1 MSNYVIMTDSAG
13 DLPQSLVESRN
24 IHVIPMTVTMGDIS
38 FPHYPDE
45 RNMTSKEFYEKLRG
59 GATASTSALNPE
71 QLKEAARPFMEE
83 GKDIIYIGL
92 SSGLTST
99 ISSAQVAFSELTEE
113 FPERK
118 AHAVDSLMASFGQG
132 MFVIMACDK
141 RDEGMEFDE
150 LCEYLD
156 KKAHEVCAWFTVDD
170 LFHLKRGGRV
180 SAATAIVG
188 SVLNIKPILH
198 VDDDGHLINV
208 GKARGRKASIKALLS
223 QMQESLVEEEKNYV
237 YISHGD
243 CESEAIDLAN
253 MVKEQ
258 LGVSDIK
265 ISTIGPVIG
274 AHSGPGT
281 IALFFI
287 GKHR

>member
-1 MSNYVIMTDSAG
+1 MSNYVIITDSAG

-24 IHVIPMTVTMGDIS
+24 IHVIPMTVTMGDAS
-38 FPHYPDE
+38 VPHYPDE
-45 RNMTSKEFYEKLRG
+45 RNMTSKEFYAKLRSG
-59 GATASTSALNPE
+59 ETASTSALNPE

-83 GKDIIYIGL
+83 GKDILYIGL

-99 ISSAQVAFSELTEE
+99 ISAAQVAFSELTEE
-113 FPERK
+113 FPDRK
-118 AHAVDSLMASFGQG
+118 AYAVDSLMASFGQG

-141 RDEGMEFDE
+141 RDEGMEFDA

-156 KKAHEVCAWFTVDD
+156 KKRHDVCAWFTVDD

-198 VDDDGHLINV
+198 VDEEGHLINV
-208 GKARGRKASIKALLS
+208 AKARGRKASIKALLA
-223 QMQESLVEEEKNYV
+223 QMQETLIEEEKNYV

-243 CESEAIDLAN
+243 CESEAVDLAN
-253 MVKEQ
+253 MIKEQ
-258 LGVSDIK
+258 LGVPEVV

-281 IALFFI
+281 IALFFL

>member
-24 IHVIPMTVTMGDIS
+24 IHVIPMTVTMGNTS

-45 RNMTSKEFYEKLRG
+45 RNMTSKEFYAKLRAG
-59 GATASTSALNPE
+59 ETASTSALNPE
-71 QLKEAARPFMEE
+71 QLKDAARPFMEE
-83 GKDIIYIGL
+83 GKDILYIGL

-99 ISSAQVAFSELTEE
+99 ISAAQVAFSELTEE
-113 FPERK
+113 FPDRK

-141 RDEGMEFDE
+141 RDEGMEFDA

-156 KKAHEVCAWFTVDD
+156 KKRHEVSAWFTVDD

-188 SVLNIKPILH
+188 SVLNIKPVLH
-198 VDDDGHLINV
+198 VDNEGHLVNV
-208 GKARGRKASIKALLS
+208 SKARGRKASIKALLA
-223 QMQESLVEEEKNYV
+223 QMQETLIEGEKRYV

-253 MVKEQ
+253 MIKAQ
-258 LGVSDIK
+258 LGVENIE

-281 IALFFI
+281 IALFFLAT
-287 GKHR
+287 RR

>member
-1 MSNYVIMTDSAG
+1 
-13 DLPQSLVESRN
+13 
-24 IHVIPMTVTMGDIS
+24 MTVTMGNSS
-38 FPHYPDE
+38 FPHYADE
-45 RNMTSKEFYEKLRG
+45 RNMTSKEFYEKLRAG
-59 GATASTSALNPE
+59 ETASTSALNPE

-83 GKDIIYIGL
+83 GKDVLYIGL

-99 ISSAQVAFSELTEE
+99 ISSAQLAFSELMEE

-118 AHAVDSLMASFGQG
+118 AYAVDSLMASFGQG

-141 RDEGMEFDE
+141 HDEGMEFDA

-156 KKAHEVCAWFTVDD
+156 KKRHEVAAWFTVDD

-180 SAATAIVG
+180 SAATAVIG
-188 SVLNIKPILH
+188 SMLSIKPVLH
-198 VDDDGHLINV
+198 VDEEGHLINV
-208 GKARGRKASIKALLS
+208 SKARGRKASIKALLS
-223 QMQESLVEEEKNYV
+223 QMQETLIEGETKYV

-243 CESEAIDLAN
+243 CESEALELAN
-253 MVKEQ
+253 MIKAQ
-258 LGVSDIK
+258 LGIPEVV

-281 IALFFI
+281 IALFFLAN
-287 GKHR
+287 KR

>member
-1 MSNYVIMTDSAG
+1 MSNYIIMTDSAA
-13 DLPQSLVESRN
+13 DLPLSMVESRN
-24 IHVIPMTVTMGDIS
+24 IHVIPMTVTMGNTS

-45 RNMTSKEFYEKLRG
+45 RNMTSKEFYAKLRAG
-59 GATASTSALNPE
+59 ETASTAALNPE
-71 QLKEAARPFMEE
+71 QLKDAARPFLED
-83 GKDIIYIGL
+83 GKDVIYIGL

-99 ISSAQVAFSELTEE
+99 ISSAQVAFTELAEE
-113 FPERK
+113 YPHRK
-118 AHAVDSLMASFGQG
+118 LHAVDSLMASFGQG

-141 RDEGMEFDE
+141 RDEGLEFDE

-156 KKAHEVCAWFTVDD
+156 KKNVEVCAWFTVDD

-180 SAATAIVG
+180 SAATAVLG
-188 SVLNIKPILH
+188 SMLNIKPILH
-198 VDDDGHLINV
+198 VDDEGHLINV
-208 GKARGRKASIKALLS
+208 SKARGRKASLKALLA
-223 QMQESLVEEEKNYV
+223 QMQEALVEEEKNYV
-237 YISHGD
+237 FISHGD
-243 CESEAIDLAN
+243 CEEDALDLASI
-253 MVKEQ
+253 VKSQ
-258 LGVSDIK
+258 LGVENIE